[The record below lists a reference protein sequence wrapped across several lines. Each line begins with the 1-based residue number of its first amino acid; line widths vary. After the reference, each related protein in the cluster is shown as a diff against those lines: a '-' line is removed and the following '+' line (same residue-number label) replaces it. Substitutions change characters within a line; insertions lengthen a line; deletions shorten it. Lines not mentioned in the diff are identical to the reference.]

1 MNQPKNETKVTRGIA
16 FMIIAVTFFNLKD
29 GIAKYLSATY
39 PIIELVFFQYIIMLV
54 IILPIVVFRGGWHSL
69 ATKHPYS
76 LLLRGAIGVVAVGLL
91 FTAVSQIPIADA
103 YAISFISPIVVTLLS
118 PFLLGENVGIR
129 RWFAVATG
137 FGGVLLVIQ
146 PGFQEFQSGSLIAIA
161 AGVMFGLYGIVTR
174 KLTQQELPLIMMVYT
189 SFVGVVGVSAFLPTI
204 WVTPQLDHG
213 VMILAK
219 GVLATVGHAF
229 MVYSYAAAPAVVVTP
244 FLYTSM
250 IAATIQGYFIF
261 GDFPNI
267 IAWIGITTIIVCGI
281 FIALREAKQNPS
293 VR

>member
-1 MNQPKNETKVTRGIA
+1 MAQQKHEIKVIRGII
-16 FMIIAVTFFNLKD
+16 FMIISVTFFNLKD
-29 GIAKYLSATY
+29 GLAKYLSTTY
-39 PIIELVFFQYIIMLV
+39 PIIELLFFQYIVMFV

-76 LLLRGAIGVVAVGLL
+76 LLLRGSIGVVAVGLL
-91 FTAVSQIPIADA
+91 FAAVSKIPLADA

-118 PFLLGENVGIR
+118 PFLLGENVGVR
-129 RWFAVATG
+129 RWIAVATG

-146 PGFQEFQSGSLIAIA
+146 PGFQEFHFGSILAIS
-161 AGVMFGLYGIVTR
+161 AGVMFGLYGIATR
-174 KLTQQELPLIMMVYT
+174 KLTQQELPRIMMVYT
-189 SFVGVVGVSAFLPTI
+189 SFVGIVGVSAFLPTI
-204 WVTPQLDHG
+204 WVTPQLDHS
-213 VMILAK
+213 VMILAM
-219 GVLATVGHAF
+219 GVIATVGHAL
-229 MVYSYAAAPAVVVTP
+229 MIYSYAAAPATVVTP
-244 FLYTSM
+244 FLYASI

-281 FIALREAKQNPS
+281 YIALREAKQNPS

>member
-1 MNQPKNETKVTRGIA
+1 
-16 FMIIAVTFFNLKD
+16 
-29 GIAKYLSATY
+29 
-39 PIIELVFFQYIIMLV
+39 MLE

-76 LLLRGAIGVVAVGLL
+76 LLLRGTIGVVAVGLL
-91 FTAVSQIPIADA
+91 FAAVSKIPIADA

-129 RWFAVATG
+129 RWIAVATG

-146 PGFQEFQSGSLIAIA
+146 PGFQEFHFGSILAIS
-161 AGVMFGLYGIVTR
+161 AGVMFGLYGIATR
-174 KLTQQELPLIMMVYT
+174 KLTQQELPRIMMVYT
-189 SFVGVVGVSAFLPTI
+189 SFVGIVGVSAFLPTI
-204 WVTPQLDHG
+204 WVTPQLDHS
-213 VMILAK
+213 VMILAM
-219 GVLATVGHAF
+219 GVLATVGHAL
-229 MVYSYAAAPAVVVTP
+229 MIYSYAAAPATVVTP
-244 FLYTSM
+244 FLYASI

-281 FIALREAKQNPS
+281 YIALREAKQNPS

>member
-1 MNQPKNETKVTRGIA
+1 MNQPKNETKLTRGIA

-39 PIIELVFFQYIIMLV
+39 PIIELVFFQYIVMLV

-76 LLLRGAIGVVAVGLL
+76 LLLRGTIGVVAVGLL
-91 FTAVSQIPIADA
+91 FAAVSKIPIADA

-146 PGFQEFQSGSLIAIA
+146 PGFQEFQTGSLIAIS

-174 KLTQQELPLIMMVYT
+174 KLTQQELPRIMMVYT
-189 SFVGVVGVSAFLPTI
+189 SFVGVIGVSAFLPTI
-204 WVTPQLDHG
+204 WVTPQLVHG
-213 VMILAK
+213 GIIVAM

-261 GDFPNI
+261 GDFPNF
-267 IAWIGITTIIVCGI
+267 IAWIGISTIIACGI
-281 FIALREAKQNPS
+281 YTTLREAKQNPS
-293 VR
+293 TH

>member
-1 MNQPKNETKVTRGIA
+1 MNQPKNEINVTRGIG
-16 FMIIAVTFFNLKD
+16 FMIVAVTFFNLKD
-29 GIAKYLSATY
+29 GIAKFLSASY
-39 PIIELVFFQYIIMLV
+39 PIIELVFFQYIVMFLIM
-54 IILPIVVFRGGWHSL
+54 LPIVVFRGGWHSL
-69 ATKHPYS
+69 VTNHTYS
-76 LLLRGAIGVVAVGLL
+76 LLLRGTIGVVAVGLL
-91 FTAVSQIPIADA
+91 FAAVSQIPIADA

-129 RWFAVATG
+129 RWLAVVIG

-146 PGFQEFQSGSLIAIA
+146 PGFREFQTGSLIAIS

-174 KLTQQELPLIMMVYT
+174 KLTQHELPRIMMVYT
-189 SFVGVVGVSAFLPTI
+189 SFVGVVGVSPFLPTI
-204 WVTPQLDHG
+204 WVTPQLDHSG
-213 VMILAK
+213 MILAM
-219 GVLATVGHAF
+219 GILATVGHAL

-267 IAWIGITTIIVCGI
+267 IAWTGISTIIACGI
-281 FIALREAKQNPS
+281 YTTLREAKQNPS
-293 VR
+293 TH

>member
-39 PIIELVFFQYIIMLV
+39 PIIELVFFQYIVMLV

-76 LLLRGAIGVVAVGLL
+76 LLLRGTIGVVAVGLL
-91 FTAVSQIPIADA
+91 FAAVSQIPIADA
-103 YAISFISPIVVTLLS
+103 YAISFISPIVVTILS

-146 PGFQEFQSGSLIAIA
+146 PGFEEFQTGSLIAIS

-174 KLTQQELPLIMMVYT
+174 KLTQQELPRIMMVYT
-189 SFVGVVGVSAFLPTI
+189 SFVGVIGVSAFLPTF
-204 WVTPQLDHG
+204 WVTPQLVHG
-213 VMILAK
+213 GIIVAM
-219 GVLATVGHAF
+219 GVLATVGHAL

-261 GDFPNI
+261 GDFPNF
-267 IAWIGITTIIVCGI
+267 IAWIGISTIIACGI
-281 FIALREAKQNPS
+281 YTTLREAKQNPS
-293 VR
+293 TH

>member
-29 GIAKYLSATY
+29 GIAKHLSATY
-39 PIIELVFFQYIIMLV
+39 PIIELVFFQYIVMLV

-76 LLLRGAIGVVAVGLL
+76 LLLRGTIGVVAVGLL
-91 FTAVSQIPIADA
+91 FAAVSQIPIADA
-103 YAISFISPIVVTLLS
+103 YAISFISPIVVTILS

-146 PGFQEFQSGSLIAIA
+146 PGFEEFQTGSLIAIS

-174 KLTQQELPLIMMVYT
+174 KLTQQELPRIMMVYT
-189 SFVGVVGVSAFLPTI
+189 SFVGVIGVSAFLPTI
-204 WVTPQLDHG
+204 WVTPQLVHG
-213 VMILAK
+213 GIIVAM

-261 GDFPNI
+261 GDFPNF
-267 IAWIGITTIIVCGI
+267 IAWIGISTIIACGI
-281 FIALREAKQNPS
+281 YTTLREAKQNPS
-293 VR
+293 TH

>member
-39 PIIELVFFQYIIMLV
+39 PIIELVFFQYIVMLV

-76 LLLRGAIGVVAVGLL
+76 LLLRGTIGVVAVGLL
-91 FTAVSQIPIADA
+91 FAAVSQIPIADA

-118 PFLLGENVGIR
+118 PFLLGENVGVR
-129 RWFAVATG
+129 RWIAVATG

-146 PGFQEFQSGSLIAIA
+146 PGFEEFQTGSLIAIS

-174 KLTQQELPLIMMVYT
+174 KLTQQELPRIMMVYT
-189 SFVGVVGVSAFLPTI
+189 SFVGVIGVSAFLPTI
-204 WVTPQLDHG
+204 WVTPQLDHC
-213 VMILAK
+213 VMILAM
-219 GVLATVGHAF
+219 GVLATVGHAL

-261 GDFPNI
+261 GDFPNF
-267 IAWIGITTIIVCGI
+267 IAWIGISTIIACGI
-281 FIALREAKQNPS
+281 YTTLREAKQNPS
-293 VR
+293 TH

>member
-39 PIIELVFFQYIIMLV
+39 PIIELVFFQYIVMLV

-76 LLLRGAIGVVAVGLL
+76 LLLRGTIGVVAVGLL
-91 FTAVSQIPIADA
+91 FAAVSQIPIADA
-103 YAISFISPIVVTLLS
+103 YAISFISPIVVTILS

-146 PGFQEFQSGSLIAIA
+146 PGFEEFQTGSLIAIS

-174 KLTQQELPLIMMVYT
+174 KLTQQELPQIMMVYT
-189 SFVGVVGVSAFLPTI
+189 SFVGVVGVSAFLPAI
-204 WVTPQLDHG
+204 WVTPQLVHG
-213 VMILAK
+213 GIIVAM

-261 GDFPNI
+261 GDFPNF
-267 IAWIGITTIIVCGI
+267 IAWIGISTIIACGI
-281 FIALREAKQNPS
+281 YTTLREAKQNPS
-293 VR
+293 TH